1 MIPNLCIALL
11 SLLLVSSATA
21 EPHEGPAVP
30 RERFHLYLLL
40 GQSNMAGRGH
50 VPAQDRELHPRI
62 FALDAEGRW
71 APAHDPL
78 HPSSPLAE
86 SGEVRGVGPG
96 MSFAR
101 AMVERDPDLVIGLIP
116 CAVGGSSIR
125 SWRRGRKNQR
135 WALDRARAAIR
146 DGELRGILWHQGESD
161 TFEHSLAER
170 YEAQLDAMIREWRD
184 ALRTEVPF
192 VAGRLAEPNDGASL
206 ALVNRALAQ
215 LPKRVA
221 RTAVVAVTGLETRG
235 PWHFTASAA
244 RELGRRYAAAM
255 IALQGEDGP

>member
-21 EPHEGPAVP
+21 EPREGPGVP
-30 RERFHLYLLL
+30 PDRFHLYLLL
-40 GQSNMAGRGH
+40 GQSNMAGRGE
-50 VPAQDRELHPRI
+50 VAAQDREVHPRI

-71 APAHDPL
+71 AQARDPL
-78 HPSSPLAE
+78 HPGSPRTE

-101 AMVERDPDLVIGLIP
+101 AMVERDPDLVIGLVP
-116 CAVGGSSIR
+116 CAVGGSPIR
-125 SWRRGRKNQR
+125 SWRRGQKNQR
-135 WALDRARAAIR
+135 RALGRARAAIR
-146 DGELRGILWHQGESD
+146 DGVLRGILWHQGESD

-170 YEAQLDAMIREWRD
+170 YEVQLDAMIREWRD
-184 ALRTEVPF
+184 ALDIPIPF

-206 ALVNRALAQ
+206 VLVNRAIAG

-221 RTAVVAVTGLETRG
+221 STAVVEVTGLETRG